1 MGTSA
6 IRLDNVSVRLGS
18 PGVDVLHQLSLD
30 IAQGEVLAVVG
41 RSGVGK
47 STLLKVMAGLI
58 EPTSGTVLRER
69 GGVSVRTATVFQEAH
84 LFPWLDVLDNVG
96 LSLRLKSHP
105 HPIRQRRER
114 RRVAREILESLD
126 IGDLAERRSHQLSGG
141 QQQRVAIARA
151 LAAQPDVLLMDE
163 PFGAL
168 DAQTRSKMQ
177 NLLLDV
183 LQREGKTVMMITH
196 SVDEAIYLASRI
208 VVVTA
213 RPARIKTIIE
223 VPFAYPR
230 HEGLHET
237 PEFGVLK
244 AHVRD
249 LVMAEYEVQQQLGSA
264 SSGPA

>member
-69 GGVSVRTATVFQEAH
+69 DGVAVRTATVFQEAH

-105 HPIRQRRER
+105 HPIRQRRQR
-114 RRVAREILESLD
+114 RRVAQEILESLD
-126 IGDLAERRSHQLSGG
+126 IGDLAERRAHQLSGG

-163 PFGAL
+163 PFSAL
-168 DAQTRSKMQ
+168 DVATRAQLQEWLVAHRDALSTTVVIVTHDLSEALFVADRIA
-177 NLLLDV
+177 LLTGPHDEVRVWSSDV
-183 LQREGKTVMMITH
+183 N
-196 SVDEAIYLASRI
+196 A
-208 VVVTA
+208 
-213 RPARIKTIIE
+213 
-223 VPFAYPR
+223 R
-230 HEGLHET
+230 HETTVSSVRNEIET
-237 PEFGVLK
+237 
-244 AHVRD
+244 
-249 LVMAEYEVQQQLGSA
+249 QL
-264 SSGPA
+264 SSR